1 MEEPTTKSQILT
13 AIQAERLALE
23 TLLAKIPPA
32 QMTLPDLHE
41 GWSVKDILA
50 HITAWEEL
58 MQGWVQTSLRGET
71 PDRPAPGESWEELDA
86 LNENMHQA
94 HKDRPLE
101 EVLQGFHDSH
111 QQVLE
116 MVNGLSEDDLLD
128 PQRFAW
134 RQGDPLWH
142 LVAANTWWHYQEH
155 RETIAAW
162 LKSPAESS

>member
-58 MQGWVQTSLRGET
+58 MQGWVQISLRGET
-71 PDRPAPGESWEELDA
+71 PDRPAPGESWETSPTGPSCDCSRGICGCA
-86 LNENMHQA
+86 C
-94 HKDRPLE
+94 
-101 EVLQGFHDSH
+101 G
-111 QQVLE
+111 
-116 MVNGLSEDDLLD
+116 
-128 PQRFAW
+128 
-134 RQGDPLWH
+134 WH
-142 LVAANTWWHYQEH
+142 PAPRWPSF
-155 RETIAAW
+155 
-162 LKSPAESS
+162 SPASSPGPVIRSR